1 MIDSYRIIEAT
12 RDTRHAG
19 DCCYFVVEFLEGS
32 NVVCVEDF
40 QMPNLKEMAS
50 VPVLDV
56 AGDFVLQDGKKLK
69 KKDIDD
75 AQAAFLAAI
84 TGITD
89 RVEIEKQKVKY
100 LDPIDA
106 KWKQVQR
113 QTIPLDVAGTIEGNI
128 ERHIATLNSKGL
140 RGDRRDKTMKPSDKQ
155 AIGISQRADVLML
168 RAKIKAVKNLT
179 PIARVKL

>member
-19 DCCYFVVEFLEGS
+19 DCCYFVVEFLEVG

-40 QMPNLKEMAS
+40 QMPNLQEMAS

-89 RVEIEKQKVKY
+89 RVEIEKQKVKH

-106 KWKQVQR
+106 KWKQLQR
-113 QTIPLDVAGTIEGNI
+113 QTIPLDVAGTIEENI
-128 ERHIATLNSKGL
+128 KRHIATLNAKGL
-140 RGDRRDKTMKPSDKQ
+140 RGNRTDKTMKPSDKQ

-168 RAKIKAVKNLT
+168 RAQIKAVDTL
-179 PIARVKL
+179 ARAKP